1 MGNSGPGGNRSLGK
15 FKSAWSNKKQMFT
28 LWRAHRPFIVV
39 LLTCVAVLGS
49 GCAKS
54 AHQTGEDQLAELIPR
69 DVLSQVDETV
79 SFADL
84 RANPNQYTGR
94 TVMLSGLALKSRRA
108 KEGTEIEILQV
119 PTERGL
125 SPSDRK
131 ARSEGRFLAVQSNG
145 FLDPAVIEKD
155 SPLTVVGEVTGATT
169 KPLDEGEY
177 QYPVLR
183 VKELIDWNDVRS
195 RDQDSFDSDYYGRY
209 GGYYGPWSSW
219 YYGFGSPFAG
229 PYGIYPYPYYGPYY
243 AFPRGY
249 SAPAPAPPPP
259 SQTPRLFQRD

>member
-1 MGNSGPGGNRSLGK
+1 VMYRRLPLV
-15 FKSAWSNKKQMFT
+15 A
-28 LWRAHRPFIVV
+28 
-39 LLTCVAVLGS
+39 LLTCLAMAAS

-54 AHQTGEDQLAELIPR
+54 AHQTGYDQLEQLVPK

-79 SFADL
+79 SFSDL
-84 RANPNQYTGR
+84 RADPNQYMGR
-94 TVMLSGLALKSRRA
+94 TVMLSGLALRSRRA

-119 PTERGL
+119 PTEHGL

-131 ARSEGRFLAVQSNG
+131 SRSEGRFLAVQSNG

-155 SPLTVVGEVTGATT
+155 APVTVVGEVKGVRT
-169 KPLDEGEY
+169 KPLDDGEY
-177 QYPVLR
+177 QYPVLD
-183 VKELIDWNDVRS
+183 VKQLIDWNDVRS
-195 RDQDSFDSDYYGRY
+195 RGGNGYDSDYYGRY

-229 PYGIYPYPYYGPYY
+229 PYGIYPYSYYGPYY

-249 SAPAPAPPPP
+249 SVPAPAPPPP
-259 SQTPRLFQRD
+259 AQTPRLFHRD

>member
-1 MGNSGPGGNRSLGK
+1 MARG
-15 FKSAWSNKKQMFT
+15 T
-28 LWRAHRPFIVV
+28 LLLIGVLACIV
-39 LLTCVAVLGS
+39 LLTV

-54 AHQTGEDQLAELIPR
+54 AHQTGQDELERLIPSE
-69 DVLSQVDETV
+69 VLSQVDETV
-79 SFADL
+79 SFTEL
-84 RANPNQYTGR
+84 RADPRQYIGR
-94 TVMLSGLALKSRRA
+94 TLMLSGVALQSRRIQD
-108 KEGTEIEILQV
+108 GTEIEILQL

-131 ARSEGRFLAVQSNG
+131 ARSQGRFIAVESDG

-155 SPLTVVGEVTGATT
+155 TPLTVVGEVKGVTT

-177 QYPVLR
+177 QYPVLD
-183 VKELIDWNDVRS
+183 VKHLVDWSEVRS
-195 RDQDSFDSDYYGRY
+195 RDRDGYDGAYYGGYGGYYGRY

-229 PYGIYPYPYYGPYY
+229 PYGLYPYSYYGPYY

-249 SAPAPAPPPP
+249 SAPAPPSPPP
-259 SQTPRLFQRD
+259 SSMPRLFQKK